1 MGISE
6 TPDDPTEAR
15 GCLLFL
21 NTKAHWT
28 RHTATTKPV
37 ASLNPKLPGLAERRS
52 SEAVGMDTSA
62 NEITKIAIPNAFSDE
77 WLCL

>member
-1 MGISE
+1 MR
-6 TPDDPTEAR
+6 DDSTEAR
-15 GCLLFL
+15 GCFLFL

-37 ASLNPKLPGLAERRS
+37 ASLNPRLPGLAERRS
-52 SEAVGMDTSA
+52 SEKVGMDTST
-62 NEITKIAIPNAFSDE
+62 NEITKIVIPSAFSDE